1 MEVKRLRNLD
11 LVAYLDEDEIS
22 KIEQASEEEIIASG
36 EIEDFNQKKLELI
49 YSSKKDI
56 YSDMGIDCSDVRK
69 RFGEK
74 ILPVYITRKN
84 IAQRLRKG
92 DYCGSSF
99 FQYKFELKAKK

>member
-1 MEVKRLRNLD
+1 MKVKRLKNLD
-11 LVAYLDEDEIS
+11 LVAYLNKDEIS
-22 KIEQASEEEIIASG
+22 KIEQASEGEVIASG

-56 YSDMGIDCSDVRK
+56 YSDRGVDCSDVRK

-74 ILPVYITRKN
+74 ILPVYITRRD

-99 FQYKFELKAKK
+99 FQYKLELKAKE